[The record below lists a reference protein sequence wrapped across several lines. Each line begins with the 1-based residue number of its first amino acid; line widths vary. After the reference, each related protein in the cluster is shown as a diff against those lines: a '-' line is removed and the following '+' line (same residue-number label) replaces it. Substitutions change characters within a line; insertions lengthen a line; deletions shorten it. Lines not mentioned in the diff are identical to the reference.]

1 MRSSCKRNTVRI
13 HRSKLKIIEK
23 SRQIS
28 ELKESDDQRMD
39 QFLSY
44 SSIFGYEF
52 EYFAAV
58 HNERKNKKRGGGRK
72 ERREKIQRRLNISC
86 LLDPFVFFSR
96 RFAPETFIPR
106 ASTARAWRIAT
117 LFRFHKQVGDDC
129 SSSGRS
135 AYSPQMRLLPF
146 YGDRASPSSLF
157 LFYPTTNHHRS
168 ATISFRNYFLSKL

>member
-58 HNERKNKKRGGGRK
+58 HNERKNKKKGEEGERK
-72 ERREKIQRRLNISC
+72 EEK
-86 LLDPFVFFSR
+86 
-96 RFAPETFIPR
+96 
-106 ASTARAWRIAT
+106 
-117 LFRFHKQVGDDC
+117 KY
-129 SSSGRS
+129 SG
-135 AYSPQMRLLPF
+135 A
-146 YGDRASPSSLF
+146 
-157 LFYPTTNHHRS
+157 
-168 ATISFRNYFLSKL
+168 

>member
-58 HNERKNKKRGGGRK
+58 HNERKNKKGGERERK
-72 ERREKIQRRLNISC
+72 EEK
-86 LLDPFVFFSR
+86 
-96 RFAPETFIPR
+96 
-106 ASTARAWRIAT
+106 
-117 LFRFHKQVGDDC
+117 KY
-129 SSSGRS
+129 SG
-135 AYSPQMRLLPF
+135 A
-146 YGDRASPSSLF
+146 
-157 LFYPTTNHHRS
+157 
-168 ATISFRNYFLSKL
+168 

>member
-58 HNERKNKKRGGGRK
+58 HNERKNKKRGGEGK

-168 ATISFRNYFLSKL
+168 ATISFHNYFLSKL

>member
-28 ELKESDDQRMD
+28 ELKESDKGWINFYLIRL
-39 QFLSY
+39 FSVTSLSI
-44 SSIFGYEF
+44 SRLFTTKEKI
-52 EYFAAV
+52 
-58 HNERKNKKRGGGRK
+58 KKGEGGEK

>member
-28 ELKESDDQRMD
+28 KLKESDDQRMD

-58 HNERKNKKRGGGRK
+58 HNERKNKKRGGGERK
-72 ERREKIQRRLNISC
+72 EEK
-86 LLDPFVFFSR
+86 
-96 RFAPETFIPR
+96 
-106 ASTARAWRIAT
+106 
-117 LFRFHKQVGDDC
+117 KY
-129 SSSGRS
+129 SG
-135 AYSPQMRLLPF
+135 A
-146 YGDRASPSSLF
+146 
-157 LFYPTTNHHRS
+157 
-168 ATISFRNYFLSKL
+168 

>member
-28 ELKESDDQRMD
+28 ELRVESDDQRMD

-58 HNERKNKKRGGGRK
+58 HNERKNKKRGGEGERK
-72 ERREKIQRRLNISC
+72 EEK
-86 LLDPFVFFSR
+86 
-96 RFAPETFIPR
+96 
-106 ASTARAWRIAT
+106 
-117 LFRFHKQVGDDC
+117 KY
-129 SSSGRS
+129 SG
-135 AYSPQMRLLPF
+135 A
-146 YGDRASPSSLF
+146 
-157 LFYPTTNHHRS
+157 
-168 ATISFRNYFLSKL
+168 

>member
-58 HNERKNKKRGGGRK
+58 HNERKNKKRGGRERK
-72 ERREKIQRRLNISC
+72 EEK
-86 LLDPFVFFSR
+86 
-96 RFAPETFIPR
+96 
-106 ASTARAWRIAT
+106 
-117 LFRFHKQVGDDC
+117 KY
-129 SSSGRS
+129 SG
-135 AYSPQMRLLPF
+135 A
-146 YGDRASPSSLF
+146 
-157 LFYPTTNHHRS
+157 
-168 ATISFRNYFLSKL
+168 